1 MTFKRRVIGMARATH
16 FGPMLLVVS
25 ISLILSLT
33 QLSFAKSIQ
42 IAIAIF
48 AGQCVVGWSNDL
60 IDQPR
65 DSAAGRIK
73 KPLVNQAVSPK
84 QLQIGI
90 AVALAAAILLS
101 FLGPLGV
108 KGGFLHMLGLASATM
123 YNFGAKATWFSPV
136 PYAISF
142 GALPW
147 AVYAA
152 AGKHP
157 PTWLFVD
164 FILISLAF
172 HFLNVIKDLEWDRT
186 QLVMG
191 LPQRIGTFWNLIIAV
206 GLVLTSVCVSL
217 ILT

>member
-1 MTFKRRVIGMARATH
+1 MAIREKVVGMARATH
-16 FGPMLLVVS
+16 FGPLLLVVT
-25 ISLILSLT
+25 ISFVLAFT
-33 QLSFAKSIQ
+33 QLPLAKSLK
-42 IAIAIF
+42 IALAIF
-48 AGQCVVGWSNDL
+48 AGQCVVGWTNDL

-84 QLQIGI
+84 QLRVGI

-101 FLGPLGV
+101 FLGPLGS
-108 KGGFLHMLGLASATM
+108 KGGLLHMLGLASATI

-147 AVYAA
+147 AIYAA

-186 QLVMG
+186 QSVMG
-191 LPQRIGTFWNLIIAV
+191 LPQRIGIFWNSMIAV
-206 GLVLTSVCVSL
+206 GLVFTSVCVSL
-217 ILT
+217 ILN

>member
-1 MTFKRRVIGMARATH
+1 MTFKRRVIGLAKATH

-48 AGQCVVGWSNDL
+48 AGQCVVGWTNDL
-60 IDQPR
+60 LDQPR

-73 KPLVNQAVSPK
+73 KPLVSQAVSSQ
-84 QLQIGI
+84 QLRIGI
-90 AVALAAAILLS
+90 AIALTAAILLS
-101 FLGPLGV
+101 FFGPLGI
-108 KGGFLHMLGLASATM
+108 KGGLLHMLGLASATM

-147 AVYAA
+147 AIYAA

-191 LPQRIGTFWNLIIAV
+191 LPQRIGKRGSIATAAL
-206 GLVLTSVCVSL
+206 LVAAS
-217 ILT
+217 ILTLAI

>member
-1 MTFKRRVIGMARATH
+1 MAIREKVVGMARATH
-16 FGPMLLVVS
+16 FGPLLIVVS
-25 ISLILSLT
+25 ISFVLAFT
-33 QLSFAKSIQ
+33 QLPLAKSLE
-42 IAIAIF
+42 IALAIF
-48 AGQCVVGWSNDL
+48 AGQCVVGWTNDL

-84 QLQIGI
+84 QLRVGI

-101 FLGPLGV
+101 FLGPLGS
-108 KGGFLHMLGLASATM
+108 KGGLLHMLGLASATI
-123 YNFGAKATWFSPV
+123 YNFGAKATRFSPV
-136 PYAISF
+136 HYAISF

-147 AVYAA
+147 AIYAA

-172 HFLNVIKDLEWDRT
+172 HFLNVIKDLDWDRT

-191 LPQRIGTFWNLIIAV
+191 LPQRV
-206 GLVLTSVCVSL
+206 GKRWSMVAAGLCVVVSL
-217 ILT
+217 LVATV